1 MSGAASPGLPWL
13 QAPLRELLATQR
25 GHAVLLAGPPGI
37 GQFELALALA
47 QAWLC
52 EHPDAAARPC
62 GGCASCTLVQAR
74 THPDLLVLLPEALQE
89 ELGWAAAETE
99 SEGKAKAAKAK
110 PSKEIKVEALRRA
123 VEFAQQTSSRGV
135 AKVVLVHPAERM
147 NAISANTLLKTLEE
161 PPGQARFVLS
171 TEAVD
176 ALLPTIRSRCQLQRL
191 APPSEAQAREWLQA
205 QGLAGAEV
213 LLAAAGQL
221 PLAAR
226 QLAQQGLDAA
236 AWQQLPARLAGG
248 EVAALAGW
256 SVPLAVETLQKVC
269 HDALCVTVGA
279 QPRYFP
285 AAAFKGLRAGLPALT
300 AWGAELR
307 RVARHEE
314 HAWNAGLM
322 LESLV
327 AQARRALHS
336 AE

>member
-1 MSGAASPGLPWL
+1 MLPWFE
-13 QAPLRELLATQR
+13 APLRELLASQR

-52 EHPDAAARPC
+52 EAPPKAPRQPC
-62 GGCASCTLVQAR
+62 GECSSCKLVQAR

-89 ELGWAAAETE
+89 ELGWSLGDAEVETA
-99 SEGKAKAAKAK
+99 KAKASKAK

-147 NAISANTLLKTLEE
+147 NTISANTLLKTLEE

-171 TEAVD
+171 SEAIE
-176 ALLPTIRSRCQLQRL
+176 ALLPTIRSRCQLMRL
-191 APPSEAQAREWLQA
+191 APPAEAMAREWLQA
-205 QGLAGAEV
+205 QGLAGADV
-213 LLAAAGQL
+213 LLAAAGQY
-221 PLAAR
+221 PLAAQ
-226 QLAQQGLDAA
+226 QLVRQGLNAA
-236 AWQQLPARLAGG
+236 AWQELPGRLAAG
-248 EVAALAGW
+248 EAAALSGW
-256 SVPLAVETLQKVC
+256 PVPLAVETLQKVC

-285 AAAFKGLRAGLPALT
+285 AASFKGLRAGLAGLT

-307 RVARHEE
+307 RAARHEE

-322 LESLV
+322 LDALV
-327 AQARRALHS
+327 GQARRALHS
-336 AE
+336 AA